1 MKRGAFL
8 GCTVFLL
15 LFVGCVVSAG
25 DRVPHAAITIS
36 NDYEFTVENGVCSGS
51 GTLDDPY
58 VISDWSIDA
67 GYDDYGI
74 RIHGTTRAFRIE
86 NVEIS
91 GAAKSAIYL
100 SYVSNAEIVDS
111 LFIGNWTGITFN
123 FATYNQIDKCT
134 FESNTDGIHFYFST
148 ENQIM
153 NCRFEPNDT
162 AIWLDA
168 SDQNQILNNYIAEAH
183 MAIYLNFGSE
193 ENLIAGNA
201 FVRNLHHAHTDDPN
215 FWDTGE
221 EGNYWGGF
229 EAIDADLDGIWDSPY
244 EITSDGD
251 KDNFPLVYHPLVPA
265 PPPASCDI

>member
-15 LFVGCVVSAG
+15 LIVGLVVSAG
-25 DRVPHAAITIS
+25 DRVPHEAIVIN
-36 NDYEFTVENGVCSGS
+36 NDYEFTVENGVCAGT

-58 VISDWSIDA
+58 VIAGWIIDA

-91 GAAKSAIYL
+91 GAAKAAVYL
-100 SYVSNAEIVDS
+100 SYVSNAEILDS
-111 LFIGNWTGITFN
+111 LFVGNWTGITFN
-123 FATYNQIDKCT
+123 FATYNQIDNCT
-134 FESNTDGIHFYFST
+134 FEDNTDGIHFYFSS

-153 NCRFEPNDT
+153 NCYFEESDT

-168 SDQNQILNNYIAEAH
+168 SDRNQLLRNYVTTAH

-193 ENLIAGNA
+193 ENTILGNA
-201 FVRNLHHAHTDDPN
+201 FIDNLHHAHTDDPN
-215 FWDTGE
+215 FWDDGA

-229 EAIDADLDGIWDSPY
+229 EAIDADEDGIWDSPF

-251 KDNFPLVYHPLVPA
+251 KDNFPLMLHPLVEP